1 MDRDNISNE
10 MISIIIPV
18 YNSAKWLR
26 RCIDCVVTQTFTDL
40 EILLVNDGSTDES
53 GDICDE
59 YASCDSRIRVIHQKN
74 GGVSEARN
82 TGLRNVTGEYVSFI
96 DNDDWI
102 HPQYFELLFRAIIET
117 GGDMAMCYYRKIWI
131 DEFSPDT
138 TPINL
143 QESYKSISSTKMID
157 GMLAIPIDT
166 SRSSPIPYEFIW
178 AKLYKKDILKD
189 LYYKNVWAEDVE
201 YNSRVYFRTV
211 AIALVPQYLYI
222 WIQSHQS
229 LHRSHA
235 PEGFDGYLKGNLA
248 VFDNIPPSYGYER
261 GKALK
266 RLMLCVLAS
275 RHNVV
280 EYKYFEPSKDSVIKL
295 IKEIMGKTLK
305 EFCSSCYISLGFKI
319 GILTFYY
326 IPATYNIFRWIVA
339 KYPNMLK

>member
-1 MDRDNISNE
+1 MPKYKDLISVIIPTYNSKDYISRAIE
-10 MISIIIPV
+10 SIISQS
-18 YNSAKWLR
+18 YKH
-26 RCIDCVVTQTFTDL
+26 L
-40 EILLVNDGSTDES
+40 EIIIIDDGSNDGTAK
-53 GDICDE
+53 ICDE
-59 YASCDSRIRVIHQKN
+59 YASRDSRIRVIHQKN

-82 TGLRNVTGEYVSFI
+82 VGLHNVTGEYVSFI
-96 DNDDWI
+96 DSDDWI
-102 HPQYFELLFRAIIET
+102 HPQYFELLFRTIIET
-117 GGDMAMCYYRKIWI
+117 DCDMAMCYYRKIWI
-131 DEFSPDT
+131 DDFSPDM

-143 QESYKSISSTKMID
+143 QQSYKSISSTKMID

-178 AKLYKKDILKD
+178 AKLYKRDILKD
-189 LYYKNVWAEDVE
+189 LYYQNIWAEDVE
-201 YNSRVYFRTV
+201 YNSRVYFRTA

-222 WIQSHQS
+222 WLQSHQS
-229 LHRSHA
+229 LHRSYA
-235 PEGFDGYLKGNLA
+235 SEGFDGYLKGNLA

-295 IKEIMGKTLK
+295 IKEIIGKKLK
-305 EFCSSCYISLGFKI
+305 EFCSSCYISLGFKM
-319 GILTFYY
+319 GILVFYY
-326 IPATYNIFRWIVA
+326 IPVTYKIFRWIVA